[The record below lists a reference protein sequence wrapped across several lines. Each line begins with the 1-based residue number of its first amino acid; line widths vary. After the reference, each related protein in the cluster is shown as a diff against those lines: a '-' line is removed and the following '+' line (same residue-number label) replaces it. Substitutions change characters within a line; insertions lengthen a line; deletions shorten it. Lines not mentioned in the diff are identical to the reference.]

1 MFNTSELDSIR
12 QIIQST
18 VPISIV
24 VHRNPDGDALGSS
37 IGLKL
42 YLEKRYNRQVQVVIP
57 DPFPEFLEWLPEAFS
72 TLEFE
77 KDKEQTTAVLNQSGL
92 IFCLDFN
99 HPSRVGS
106 MEDVLRKTTG
116 VKVMIDHH
124 QEPDAFVEYMC
135 SETSASSTCELVLE
149 FIQADGGD
157 SYIDEHIA
165 KCLYTGIMT
174 DTGSFRFS
182 ATTPKTHIMAARLM
196 ETGFEHW
203 KIHEAIFNQ
212 NTLHKLQ
219 LWGYALSQKMFQVPG
234 LNTCYFVITAK
245 ELEEHNYQEGDL
257 EGLVNFALSIRG
269 TVLGVLFSERKGG
282 VRMSFRSIGDFPAN
296 QLSKKYFNGGGH
308 INAAGGSSETSLE
321 DTVDLFLK
329 VLPEFKDLLNQ

>member
-1 MFNTSELDSIR
+1 MFNTNELDSIR
-12 QIIQST
+12 QLIQST
-18 VPISIV
+18 NPVSIV

-42 YLEKRYNRQVQVVIP
+42 YLEKRYERNVQVIIP
-57 DPFPEFLEWLPEAFS
+57 DPFPEFLDWLPEADS

-77 KDKEQTTAVLNQSGL
+77 RNPDQTTSVLNDSGL

-124 QEPDAFVEYMC
+124 QEPDNFVEFMC

-157 SYIDEHIA
+157 AYLDEHIA

-182 ATTPKTHIMAARLM
+182 ATTPKTHVMAARLM
-196 ETGFEHW
+196 QTGFEHW

-212 NTLHKLQ
+212 NSLQKLQ
-219 LWGYALSQKMFQVPG
+219 LWGYAMSRKMHVVEG
-234 LNTCYFVITAK
+234 LNTCYVVVTAQ
-245 ELEEHNYQEGDL
+245 ELEEYHYQEGDL

-269 TVLGVLFSERKGG
+269 TVLGVLFSERKGR
-282 VRMSFRSIGDFPAN
+282 VRISFRSIGDFPAN
-296 QLSKKYFNGGGH
+296 QLSKKYFSGGGH
-308 INAAGGSSETSLE
+308 INAAGGSSESSLE
-321 DTVDLFLK
+321 EAVDLFLK
-329 VLPEFKDLLNQ
+329 VLPEFKDLLVQ

>member
-1 MFNTSELDSIR
+1 MFNSYQLDSIR

-18 VPISIV
+18 VPVSIV

-42 YLEKRYNRQVQVVIP
+42 YLEKRYNRKVQVIIP
-57 DPFPEFLEWLPEAFS
+57 DPFPEFLDWLPEATS

-77 KDKEQTTAVLNQSGL
+77 KNKNQTTDVLNQSGL

-106 MEDVLRKTTG
+106 MEEVLRKTTG

-124 QEPDAFVEYMC
+124 QEPDDFVDFMC

-157 SYIDEHIA
+157 AFLDEHIA

-182 ATTPKTHIMAARLM
+182 ATTPKTHVMAARLM

-212 NTLHKLQ
+212 NSLHKLQ
-219 LWGYALSQKMFQVPG
+219 LWGYALSQKMFQLPG

-269 TVLGVLFSERKGG
+269 TVLGVMFSERKGG

-308 INAAGGSSETSLE
+308 INAAGGSSETSLDE
-321 DTVDLFLK
+321 TVNLFLK
-329 VLPEFKDLLNQ
+329 VLPEYKDLLNQ

>member
-1 MFNTSELDSIR
+1 MFNTTELDSIR
-12 QIIQST
+12 QLIQSNNP
-18 VPISIV
+18 VSIV

-42 YLEKRYNRQVQVVIP
+42 YLEKRYKRNVQVIIP
-57 DPFPEFLEWLPEAFS
+57 DPFPEFLDWLPEADS

-77 KDKEQTTAVLNQSGL
+77 RNPDQTTSVLNESGL

-124 QEPDAFVEYMC
+124 QEPDNFVHYMC

-157 SYIDEHIA
+157 AYLDEHIA

-182 ATTPKTHIMAARLM
+182 ATTPKTHVMAARLM
-196 ETGFEHW
+196 QTGFEHW

-212 NTLHKLQ
+212 NSLQKLQ
-219 LWGYALSQKMFQVPG
+219 LWGYAMSRKMHVVEG
-234 LNTCYFVITAK
+234 LNTCYVVVTAQ
-245 ELEEHNYQEGDL
+245 ELEEHHYQEGDL

-269 TVLGVLFSERKGG
+269 TVLGVLFSERKGR
-282 VRMSFRSIGDFPAN
+282 VRISFRSIGDFPAN

-308 INAAGGSSETSLE
+308 INAAGGSTESSLE
-321 DTVDLFLK
+321 EAVDLFLR
-329 VLPEFKDLLNQ
+329 VLPEFKDLLVQ